1 MTVRSLLSVISVALT
16 LVSGPK
22 SHAQDKLILLTESD
36 RNYRSQTWFYSGAG
50 NELQEDKIKANWDE
64 DRRITSAA
72 HTDKGW
78 FVTMAKDTGIGRQSY
93 HYGKDWPGDWLEEK
107 SAQNYCI
114 TTIAS
119 NRSKWFIVMSQG
131 TGYTAQK
138 RFGCTNW
145 SENADRIKALWNEG
159 YYITQA
165 TYTGDKWYIVM
176 SRDCG
181 YCAQGYLW
189 ASTYDRLKEKIKAKW
204 DEDYNVTLIEYGAG
218 EYFAV
223 YSKYSAANN
232 VAQSYRVLSDSP
244 SDYIDR
250 QWSQDKQIAYVGGGY
265 AERPNAGNTSTTGN
279 AGNAVPQP
287 TGNGQRTWRQ
297 TLPNGGYCDHVM
309 NPDGSGTSTTVM
321 PCTWCHGT
329 KICPICGGQGGICGY
344 GGTWYPCKSCC
355 GSRICQN
362 CKGTGFTTLVSTFQ
376 NGVAIGYDNNGRV
389 YTGGGSG
396 SGLSSSSGSFSSGSG
411 SSGSGSSSRSNDY
424 IETIEYAPN
433 YTGEDNSEYCPVCG
447 KVAPKHVHI
456 KKRY

>member
-1 MTVRSLLSVISVALT
+1 MTVRSLLSVISAALT

-78 FVTMAKDTGIGRQSY
+78 FVTMAKDTGIGRQTY

-145 SENADRIKALWNEG
+145 SENADRIKALWNED

-204 DEDYNVTLIEYGAG
+204 DEDYNVTLIEYGAANISPYIRNTPPRTTWRNPTECFPIRHRTTSTG
-218 EYFAV
+218 SGAKTNR
-223 YSKYSAANN
+223 SPTSAAGTPN
-232 VAQSYRVLSDSP
+232 ARTPAIRVLRAMQAMP
-244 SDYIDR
+244 YR
-250 QWSQDKQIAYVGGGY
+250 N
-265 AERPNAGNTSTTGN
+265 RPATASGHGASHCPTAGTATT
-279 AGNAVPQP
+279 
-287 TGNGQRTWRQ
+287 
-297 TLPNGGYCDHVM
+297 
-309 NPDGSGTSTTVM
+309 
-321 PCTWCHGT
+321 
-329 KICPICGGQGGICGY
+329 
-344 GGTWYPCKSCC
+344 
-355 GSRICQN
+355 
-362 CKGTGFTTLVSTFQ
+362 
-376 NGVAIGYDNNGRV
+376 
-389 YTGGGSG
+389 
-396 SGLSSSSGSFSSGSG
+396 
-411 SSGSGSSSRSNDY
+411 
-424 IETIEYAPN
+424 
-433 YTGEDNSEYCPVCG
+433 
-447 KVAPKHVHI
+447 
-456 KKRY
+456 